1 MAFRNR
7 FSITVLLFCPIWFLT
22 FACSS
27 KWLETV
33 DIFLWATAIIFLV
46 IFIFIMLPSDIAW
59 SRLLLASYNICFAI
73 FTSSLVFAISLSNS
87 LCFVS
92 NLLHFFCSLFS
103 EAFSC
108 FFLFNSSF
116 PFSSCFLFAS
126 SSSCFFAMCERWA
139 LYKASH
145 VSLIGS
151 QHYEQPHMI
160 LLFL

>member
-1 MAFRNR
+1 
-7 FSITVLLFCPIWFLT
+7 
-22 FACSS
+22 
-27 KWLETV
+27 
-33 DIFLWATAIIFLV
+33 
-46 IFIFIMLPSDIAW
+46 MLPSDIAW

-73 FTSSLVFAISLSNS
+73 LTSSLVFAISLSNS

-92 NLLHFFCSLFS
+92 NLLHFFCSLFG

-116 PFSSCFLFAS
+116 SFSSCFLFAS

-145 VSLIGS
+145 VSFDRVTILWSAPHDLAFSLSLLRPIRFSSTTEFFHWSIYFCCLTDFVQHLHCHFGS
-151 QHYEQPHMI
+151 FKGFWPLNKE
-160 LLFL
+160 